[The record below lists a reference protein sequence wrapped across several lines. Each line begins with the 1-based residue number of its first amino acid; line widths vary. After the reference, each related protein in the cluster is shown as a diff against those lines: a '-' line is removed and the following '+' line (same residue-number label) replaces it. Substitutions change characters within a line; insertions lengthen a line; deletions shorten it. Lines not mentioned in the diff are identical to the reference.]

1 MTYNLDSHLPMITV
15 HPHWNASV
23 YFQAKGLPWAQKKNA
38 VAAFVSNCRNAGAE
52 QRLKLL
58 EELGKHYEV
67 HSYGRCLHNRDE
79 PPLRKGESRGEAK
92 RRLLAS
98 YKFALAFENAV
109 VGDYVSEKVYDA
121 LLAGSLPL
129 YRGARRV
136 DDLLPSPKSVV
147 KFSDFGD
154 DARKLAGHLEYLA
167 SNEQAYEEYFEWKR
181 TGDMEAFDRVL
192 DMTAYKYTAL
202 CRVCARLA
210 QDLPV

>member
-1 MTYNLDSHLPMITV
+1 MITV

-58 EELGKHYEV
+58 EDLGKHYEV

-79 PPLRKGESRGEAK
+79 PPLKKGESRGEAK

-98 YKFALAFENAV
+98 YKFSLAFENAI

-129 YRGARRV
+129 YRGAKRV

-147 KFSDFGD
+147 KFSDFQD
-154 DARKLAGHLEYLA
+154 DVRKLAGHLEYLA
-167 SNEQAYEEYFEWKR
+167 SNEQAYEEYFAWKR
-181 TGDMEAFDRVL
+181 TGDRAAFDRVL

-210 QDLPV
+210 QDLPA